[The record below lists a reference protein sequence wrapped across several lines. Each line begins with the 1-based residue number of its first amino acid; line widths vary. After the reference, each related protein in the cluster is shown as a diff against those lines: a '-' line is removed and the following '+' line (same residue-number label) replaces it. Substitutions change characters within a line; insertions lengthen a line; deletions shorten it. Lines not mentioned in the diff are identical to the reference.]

1 MLDWVLNTS
10 EWVVILVTRNY
21 SIQYRMSR
29 KLAMAMTD
37 KLKFATLGFFEY
49 SRTEGKERAGVLL
62 HFEQ

>member
-1 MLDWVLNTS
+1 
-10 EWVVILVTRNY
+10 
-21 SIQYRMSR
+21 MSR

-49 SRTEGKERAGVLL
+49 STTEGKEGAGVLL